1 MQNRRQCHPVQRPI
15 IFRRRSSNVQR
26 VIPLQRFLARKQ
38 YHTKC
43 HTVRLGSGDS
53 AIAIVDYASVL
64 IGGGQRRPTRCNNNG
79 ALLIARVRGAA
90 VASIVTVIVAAIIA
104 IQSAN
109 CSLLHLP
116 LSLPRQNRATIL
128 ARRLGGEE
136 EMRLTPLV
144 VALAV
149 ARPRR

>member
-1 MQNRRQCHPVQRPI
+1 M
-15 IFRRRSSNVQR
+15 
-26 VIPLQRFLARKQ
+26 
-38 YHTKC
+38 
-43 HTVRLGSGDS
+43 
-53 AIAIVDYASVL
+53 AIALSPSGLGVVIVQLPLL
-64 IGGGQRRPTRCNNNG
+64 IMPLSSSEEDKDGQQWCNNNG

-116 LSLPRQNRATIL
+116 LLLPRQNRAMIL

-136 EMRLTPLV
+136 EMRLMPLV